1 MYVTAILTALIET
14 PLFYLSGYKKF
25 SECLYFAGIN
35 IITNLMLNQYLDS
48 VNFAGDSLEF
58 MIILFI
64 SEIIII
70 MLEFA
75 LCMCVNIK
83 ESRKLFI
90 TLTFTNS
97 VSFITGL
104 IYALIDK

>member
-1 MYVTAILTALIET
+1 
-14 PLFYLSGYKKF
+14 
-25 SECLYFAGIN
+25 
-35 IITNLMLNQYLDS
+35 MLNQYLAS

-70 MLEFA
+70 FLEFA

-97 VSFITGL
+97 VSFATGL
-104 IYALIDK
+104 IYAKLY